1 MQELKSLQIAKLKK
15 QLKKFL
21 DKNLIDIFLIGSFLK
36 NKISPRDIDI
46 ILLFKEKSLS
56 EIENVVYEIQE
67 ETKIKNIHIE
77 SIFIDSMLKEKIF
90 TTILHEGISIKN
102 NKKVSEIL
110 EMNSFILFKY
120 NLQNLD
126 KLKKVQ
132 FAQALHGRKKQ
143 GFLSNEKGI
152 SLGQGSFMVPV
163 EKEEIFKEFFKKWK
177 INFSRKRIF
186 ITEE

>member
-1 MQELKSLQIAKLKK
+1 MKT

-36 NKISPRDIDI
+36 NKISPQDIDI
-46 ILLFKEKSLS
+46 ILLFKEKDLQK
-56 EIENVVYEIQE
+56 IENLAYKIQE
-67 ETKIKNIHIE
+67 KTKIKNLHIE
-77 SIFIDSMLKEKIF
+77 SIFVESMFKEKIF

-102 NKKVSEIL
+102 NKKVSEIFDL
-110 EMNSFILFKY
+110 NSFILFRY

-126 KLKKVQ
+126 KIKKVQ
-132 FAQALHGRKKQ
+132 FAQTLYGRGGKGILH
-143 GFLSNEKGI
+143 NEKGI

-163 EKEEIFKEFFKKWK
+163 EKEEIFKELFKKWK

-186 ITEE
+186 ISEQNV